1 MLQLAAME
9 ARAKEMAGNEE
20 QLRRLKEEGDRLA
33 AEAKQRQEELEK
45 VRRAPGL
52 RLCRLLSNCIPRFIT
67 RHRCCHR
74 FPLCRS

>member
-1 MLQLAAME
+1 ME

-45 VRRAPGL
+45 VRSIPTWFSRRPRVAFWLTSL
-52 RLCRLLSNCIPRFIT
+52 RRPLLPCA
-67 RHRCCHR
+67 
-74 FPLCRS
+74 CRS